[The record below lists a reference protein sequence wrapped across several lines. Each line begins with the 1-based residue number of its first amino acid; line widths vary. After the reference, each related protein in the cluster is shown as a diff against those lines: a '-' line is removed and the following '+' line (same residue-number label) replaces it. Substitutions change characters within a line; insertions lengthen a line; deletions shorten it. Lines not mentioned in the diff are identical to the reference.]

1 MAVKING
8 TVISDKEVSDEYSR
22 MVEQLAARIPP
33 QQLEPMQDAIKKQA
47 VENIINR
54 ALLEQAIEREGI
66 TASQEEIDSRMDAIK
81 SNFGSDSAFS
91 ERLATM
97 GITAKELRQEM
108 GAALRME
115 KLIDKHVGEIEE
127 PTETELRSF
136 YDENSERFVQ
146 PERVRASHI
155 LIKTGAGETDPE
167 KAAKRLEAAKILGR
181 IGEGADFAELAS
193 RHSECPSK
201 AKGGDVGF
209 FERGRMVKPFEDAAF
224 TLGVGEVSDLVETQF
239 GYHIVKVT
247 DRQEKSSIPYETAK
261 DDIATFLGSHKR
273 QEAINVYT
281 SKLRSA
287 ATIEYSE
294 SGPRG
299 NGAEQ
304 RPDH

>member
-8 TVISDKEVSDEYSR
+8 TVITDKEVSDEHSR
-22 MVEQLAARIPP
+22 MMQQLAARIPP
-33 QQLEPMQDAIKKQA
+33 QQLERMQDAIKKQA
-47 VENIINR
+47 VENVINR
-54 ALLEQAIEREGI
+54 TLLEQAVEREGI

-91 ERLATM
+91 ERLAAM
-97 GITAKELRQEM
+97 GLTVKDLRQEM
-108 GAALRME
+108 GAALQME
-115 KLIDKHVGEIEE
+115 KLIDKHVGEIKE

-155 LIKTGAGETDPE
+155 LIKTESSETEPE
-167 KAAKRLEAAKILGR
+167 KTSKRLEAAKILGE
-181 IGEGADFAELAS
+181 IGEGGDFAELAS
-193 RHSECPSK
+193 RHSQCPSK

-209 FERGRMVKPFEDAAF
+209 FERGRMVRPFEDAAF
-224 TLGVGEVSDLVETQF
+224 ALGVGEVSDIVETQF

-261 DDIATFLGSHKR
+261 DDIESFLSSFKR

-281 SKLRSA
+281 SELRSA

-294 SGPRG
+294 
-299 NGAEQ
+299 
-304 RPDH
+304 